1 MHSNDTLY
9 KYTFTVTTIR
19 AALPHGSCEKPRSAL
34 SHLAFPYLCALS
46 VLPALCVEIFHQSPI
61 SDEPSCPIMFPR
73 KPIRIRTSK
82 TCWKC
87 SSQKTS
93 RKAKSFRIRTS
104 KKRGGPTR
112 RSTFYLR
119 LRPQRYQFGG
129 WHPLP
134 PPFQVRRRAF
144 VRLIQYLVASLHP
157 CQLSSRR
164 RSVGAPRETLS
175 IPSLFILLL
184 DTFPSTEGR
193 GVHLHPRSLPLS
205 GGVFGPASAVTHLRL
220 SRQPACPG
228 PIREI
233 RAGRWAFFP
242 LHGSPYT
249 DHGPRS
255 WPENLICLSHILQS
269 EGFSYPAR
277 HGCIMTGRIRS

>member
-34 SHLAFPYLCALS
+34 SHLAFPYLCALC

-134 PPFQVRRRAF
+134 PPFQVRRRAL
-144 VRLIQYLVASLHP
+144 VRLFQYLVASLHP
-157 CQLSSRR
+157 CQLSSRCR
-164 RSVGAPRETLS
+164 PVVAPLRSHGKRFL
-175 IPSLFILLL
+175 SLFSSYRCQ
-184 DTFPSTEGR
+184 TFSLPTG
-193 GVHLHPRSLPLS
+193 GVHTPLR
-205 GGVFGPASAVTHLRL
+205 TQ
-220 SRQPACPG
+220 RQPSSFGEPG
-228 PIREI
+228 LEHHV
-233 RAGRWAFFP
+233 
-242 LHGSPYT
+242 LL
-249 DHGPRS
+249 
-255 WPENLICLSHILQS
+255 NNCILQS
-269 EGFSYPAR
+269 LQVWVCPPFVS
-277 HGCIMTGRIRS
+277 RSSSLVGG